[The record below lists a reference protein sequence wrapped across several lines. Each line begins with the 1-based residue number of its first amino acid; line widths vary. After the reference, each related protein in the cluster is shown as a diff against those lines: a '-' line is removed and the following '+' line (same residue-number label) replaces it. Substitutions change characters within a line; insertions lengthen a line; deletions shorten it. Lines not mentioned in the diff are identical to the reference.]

1 MSRSKHQSPEV
12 KVAIQLAH
20 ARVAAA
26 LTCVNVLCPD
36 LNASGKRRLVNQ
48 ILTLCDGKDRSTSRK
63 EIADGQ
69 VVEMVWRNMQCIY
82 HRCPLLIFGK
92 QLSEEINEF
101 FGEER

>member
-1 MSRSKHQSPEV
+1 MNRSKHQSPAV
-12 KVAIQLAH
+12 KAAIQLAH
-20 ARVAAA
+20 ARVVAA

-36 LNASGKRRLVNQ
+36 LNASGKRLLVNQ
-48 ILTLCDGKDRSTSRK
+48 ILSICDGKNRFAPRK

-82 HRCPLLIFGK
+82 QKCPLLIFGK
-92 QLSEEINEF
+92 QLSEEINEV